1 MRVIIAG
8 SRSMTGAEE
17 VAIAIVHFGFAVTEV
32 MSGGA
37 RGVDT
42 LGEAW
47 ARTHKIPIRRVP
59 ADWQRY
65 GKSVGFRRNEAMAH
79 VADALIAV

>member
-17 VAIAIVHFGFAVTEV
+17 IATAITRSGFAITEV
-32 MSGGA
+32 ISGGA

-42 LGEAW
+42 LEEAW
-47 ARTHKIPIRRVP
+47 ARTHKIPIRRFPVQ
-59 ADWQRY
+59 WQRY
-65 GKSVGFRRNEAMAH
+65 DKSAGFRRNEAMAH